1 MYLRVLYGAKIIE
14 HNEKVIDDTIRVI
27 QKKRIDIFSII
38 KCTDND
44 KN

>member
-27 QKKRIDIFSII
+27 QKKNRYFFYY
-38 KCTDND
+38 KMYR
-44 KN
+44 